1 MPRNRDSDDSEEIE
15 PAGRGPV
22 DGDGPAGEN
31 ADGEGDEADATAEPE
46 GAQEAGEA
54 DGYEG
59 DGETGSLA
67 EPLDP
72 LSRPAPGLYLVAT
85 PIGNLEDI
93 TYRAV
98 RILKSAD
105 LILAEDTRHSRILLG
120 HYGIGRPSESY
131 NDFNKEK
138 RTPAYIERLKDGQR
152 LALICDAGTPG
163 IADPAFNLVKAAL
176 AEGIRVFPIPGPCA
190 MVAALTASGL
200 PTDRFAFENFP
211 PKKSAQRLRKLDTLK
226 QKYGS
231 EEQHAPTLIFYVSP
245 HQVRQFLEEIA
256 EVFGPDMHVVLGRE
270 LTKKFEE
277 FLSGTA
283 QELRAHY
290 KDRTPRGEYVLLL
303 HPQNKR

>member
-1 MPRNRDSDDSEEIE
+1 MPHNRNSDDSEAIE
-15 PAGRGPV
+15 PEDREPV
-22 DGDGPAGEN
+22 DRDAAEGVEEN
-31 ADGEGDEADATAEPE
+31 PEGDRAE
-46 GAQEAGEA
+46 
-54 DGYEG
+54 
-59 DGETGSLA
+59 ETGSEDEGGESETDSA
-67 EPLDP
+67 PLDP
-72 LSRPAPGLYLVAT
+72 LSRPEPGLYLVAT

-93 TYRAV
+93 TFRAV
-98 RILKSAD
+98 RILKSVD

-120 HYGIGRPSESY
+120 HYGITRPSESY

-138 RTPAYIERLKDGQR
+138 RTPAYIDRLKDGQR

-200 PTDRFAFENFP
+200 PTDRFSFENFP
-211 PKKSAQRLRKLDTLK
+211 PKKSAQRLRKLETLK
-226 QKYGS
+226 LKYGS
-231 EEQHAPTLIFYVSP
+231 DEQHAPTLIFYVSP

-283 QELRAHY
+283 VELRAHY
-290 KDRTPRGEYVLLL
+290 KERTPRGEYVLLL